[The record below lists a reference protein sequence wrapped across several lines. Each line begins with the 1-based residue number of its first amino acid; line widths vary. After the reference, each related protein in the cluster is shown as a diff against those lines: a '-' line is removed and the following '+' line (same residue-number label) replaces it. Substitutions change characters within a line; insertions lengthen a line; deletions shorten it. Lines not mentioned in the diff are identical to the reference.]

1 MCRFLSLRFL
11 LATILVM
18 QIWPAKGQTSDFLI
32 PTQRDQGFVLAAMVE
47 KDGLLY
53 VSGYDVPMFGQDT
66 TLYPHLWR
74 YLVFDPGTN
83 NVVLD
88 SSLNIAQFDSIG
100 YLITETDT
108 SLLSMKLAED
118 STLGTGVRFTMVE
131 LKVPSNRFKEVMSFE
146 FEPDLSRGPRPFY
159 WQQIDSLAYFHFN
172 GDTNAYIIGP
182 GFSILD
188 TVHLSYPANTNL
200 KNTPIF
206 AESSG
211 NMHLLFQGVSEL
223 RTSNCLVNPCNNL
236 QIRRL
241 NVGTGQLSAVNFPI
255 LPQFQPTGST
265 FLGPAFKNTDIKK
278 YNTDTLI
285 GIAQANSHNRPPY
298 NSFSNYDISMS
309 NQLVIFKFAKDLNA
323 NSFSL
328 KFIPSVNF
336 PIYTNDETTL
346 DLVNEDYI
354 YVAATQL
361 DDYIY
366 NRPTSALP
374 YWNYFFSGTETRIK
388 LFCLDKNLNVRWQT
402 EIYDQGT
409 EKHLVDIVA
418 LPDSGVAILMHESSR
433 TSFTNPMNLRLLVYD
448 KNGPGTTTHTPD
460 IKADELKNLVVY
472 PNPASEQVNIRSAAF
487 KQGKLLN
494 ALGQTVMTF
503 QSTDHGQTSLDIG
516 HLTSGIYHIVV
527 EGQNQTIET
536 RKLVVQ
542 QQR

>member
-18 QIWPAKGQTSDFLI
+18 QIWPAKGQIVDIVF
-32 PTQRDQGFVLAAMVE
+32 PTQRDQGLTFLKLE
-47 KDGLLY
+47 KHAGNLVTTGFDI
-53 VSGYDVPMFGQDT
+53 PMFGQDS
-66 TLYPHLWR
+66 LQYPFIWR
-74 YLVFDPGTN
+74 GVVFDRNGN
-83 NVVLD
+83 NVMRD
-88 SSLNIAQFDSIG
+88 SSVAINFSQSLGFLMGS
-100 YLITETDT
+100 TDT
-108 SLLSMKLAED
+108 SLITIMALDD
-118 STLGTGVRFTMVE
+118 SASSTGVYIDLQEINSDFE
-131 LKVPSNRFKEVMSFE
+131 LKRPIFRMEFPSTGNFSGRLMQ
-146 FEPDLSRGPRPFY
+146 
-159 WQQIDSLAYFHFN
+159 WQMLDSIAYLGFH
-172 GDTNAYIIGP
+172 GDTVLYVIGP

-188 TVHLSYPANTNL
+188 TLYLPFPPNTN
-200 KNTPIF
+200 KRNTPIHATTLNGSHF
-206 AESSG
+206 IY
-211 NMHLLFQGVSEL
+211 QGVSEY
-223 RTSNCLVNPCNNL
+223 RQSNCLVNPCNNL

-278 YNTDTLI
+278 YHTDTLI

-354 YVAATQL
+354 YVAATQV

-366 NRPTSALP
+366 IRPTSALP

-388 LFCLDKNLNVRWQT
+388 LFCLDKHLNVRWQT

-460 IKADELKNLVVY
+460 LKADELKNLVVY

-487 KQGKLLN
+487 KQGKVLN